1 VRAAAGYA
9 SAWRS
14 RYATAADV
22 DRPLAD
28 DDWCIDPI
36 EEAAMFYPP
45 DTILALATIK
55 QQELIAE
62 ADRYRVLRS
71 ARAAARRRR
80 AAPVNEPLS
89 RGRPAGTLAACGP
102 RAAAPAR

>member
-1 VRAAAGYA
+1 VR
-9 SAWRS
+9 RP

-22 DRPLAD
+22 DQPLAA

-36 EEAAMFYPP
+36 EEAAMFFPP
-45 DTILALATIK
+45 ETILALATAK
-55 QQELIAE
+55 QNELIAE

-71 ARAAARRRR
+71 AREARRRH
-80 AAPVNEPLS
+80 AKPENEPLS

-102 RAAAPAR
+102 HAAAPAR